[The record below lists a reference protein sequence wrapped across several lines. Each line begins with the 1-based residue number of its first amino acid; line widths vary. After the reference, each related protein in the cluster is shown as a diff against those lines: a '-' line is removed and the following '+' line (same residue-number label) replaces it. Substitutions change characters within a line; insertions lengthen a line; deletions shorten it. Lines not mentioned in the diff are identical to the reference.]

1 MLKLDVKKK
10 KMTSPGS
17 AQNLT
22 EILPLYPAFKC
33 TLVSNFELNWNWLGT
48 GLERTNWAAENTNKQ
63 TAILAFGQH
72 NSFCSVSSTSGNHKQ
87 KSGKIVFS
95 IEQEKAGA
103 QGSS

>member
-1 MLKLDVKKK
+1 
-10 KMTSPGS
+10 MTSPGS

-63 TAILAFGQH
+63 TAPLFWLLA
-72 NSFCSVSSTSGNHKQ
+72 STTAFVVYPQLQEITS
-87 KSGKIVFS
+87 KSLGK
-95 IEQEKAGA
+95 
-103 QGSS
+103 